1 MTSTLSRLLPPL
13 AAALILAAPAQAQ
26 QPAPSQSPQR
36 PAEARPQPEE
46 EIVVTGRRRELPS
59 FQEEYEFHKAEYE
72 RLRQKFERAEAP
84 RYSPAERKIRAPE
97 LLTGTLPGK
106 PTITERLD

>member
-1 MTSTLSRLLPPL
+1 MPLSPHLFGSAVLTLLFAVVPARAQQIPEGQ
-13 AAALILAAPAQAQ
+13 APA
-26 QPAPSQSPQR
+26 PPR
-36 PAEARPQPEE
+36 TVTPEE
-46 EIVVTGRRRELPS
+46 EIVVTGRKRDLPS

-72 RLRQKFERAEAP
+72 RLRQKFERVERP
-84 RYSPAERKIRAPE
+84 NHSPAERKLRAPE